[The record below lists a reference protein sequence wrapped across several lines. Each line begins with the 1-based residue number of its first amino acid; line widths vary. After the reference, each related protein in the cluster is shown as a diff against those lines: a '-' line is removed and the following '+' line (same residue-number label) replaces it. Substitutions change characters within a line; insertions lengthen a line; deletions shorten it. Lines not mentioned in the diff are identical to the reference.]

1 MDTDRIVEASNA
13 HRAAFRVLCVTVSL
27 TDDPHAAARAAADVI
42 RERFGIPPTEHIADL
57 AFVLGS
63 GWSAGTE
70 VVGDRLGECELA
82 QLPGFSAP
90 VVPGHGGKLLLT
102 RTAAAKRALIFT
114 GRTHLYEGRGVE
126 AVVHGVRTAA
136 AAGVHTIVLTNGSGG
151 LNPDWAAGTPVL
163 ISDHINL
170 TGATPLR
177 GGSFIDLSEAYS
189 ARLRDLARQVWPQ
202 LPGGVYCQFH
212 GPQYE
217 TPAEVRMAG
226 RLGADLVGMSTA
238 LETVAA
244 REAGIDV
251 LGISL
256 VANHAAGISPTPL
269 SHADVTAAGRAAAP
283 RLRSLLSDLAGLL

>member
-1 MDTDRIVEASNA
+1 M
-13 HRAAFRVLCVTVSL
+13 TVSL
-27 TDDPHAAARAAADVI
+27 VDDPHAAARAAACAV
-42 RERFGIPPTEHIADL
+42 RERFNISPDEHVADL

-63 GWSAGTE
+63 GWSAGADA
-70 VVGDRLGECELA
+70 VGDRLAECDLA

-90 VVPGHGGKLLLT
+90 VVAGHGGKLLLLET
-102 RTAAAKRALIFT
+102 STGKRMLIFT
-114 GRTHLYEGRGVE
+114 GRTHYYEGRGVE

-136 AAGVHTIVLTNGSGG
+136 AAGVSAVVLTNGSGG
-151 LNPDWAAGTPVL
+151 LNPDWEPGTPVL

-177 GGSFIDLSEAYS
+177 GGTFIDLSQAYS
-189 ARLRDLARQVWPQ
+189 ARLRDLARRAWPQ
-202 LPGGVYCQFH
+202 LPEGVYCQFH

-238 LETVAA
+238 LETIAA
-244 REAGIDV
+244 REAGLEV

-256 VANHAAGISPTPL
+256 VTNHAAGISPTPL
-269 SHADVTAAGRAAAP
+269 SHDEVTAAGQAAAP
-283 RLRSLLSDLAGLL
+283 QLRSLLSGLAGLL